1 MNIMFFDVQTIG
13 FPDMKSDYN
22 QNKVYTQLDK
32 FHSARMIKIS
42 WLVSDQK
49 GNKLL
54 AKDFIIKPDNFEITN
69 SDIHGITMEK
79 ATNLGKPI
87 SEVASQLEEDTKNI
101 NLLVAHNFKFH
112 FNILCS
118 ELYRYEYYKM
128 IDTLQKMKSIC
139 TAEQTKELLKMPL
152 KSTYYIEKYKM
163 PKLEELYK
171 HCFKEKMLKSKDSKE
186 IVNSLSKIFF
196 YLVK

>member
-118 ELYRYEYYKM
+118 ELY
-128 IDTLQKMKSIC
+128 II
-139 TAEQTKELLKMPL
+139 
-152 KSTYYIEKYKM
+152 
-163 PKLEELYK
+163 
-171 HCFKEKMLKSKDSKE
+171 SKNIKCQ
-186 IVNSLSKIFF
+186 N
-196 YLVK
+196 